1 MMKEMKGVKVGT
13 IGSGTL
19 KDHFED
25 IEIIDAL
32 KSTYLV
38 SNDATSSDIN
48 ETSCNYWPFTRNE
61 SRRLL
66 LTNPDERKLHPLTV
80 GLVLK
85 LRNGLFRITR
95 RTRLK
100 VIQPPHDTTE
110 GIFSRST
117 SPLDHLLTYPLTQ
130 QHYYKQKH
138 QIDCI
143 DWSLLTYKY
152 NKWKNFV
159 IVGPKRHYG
168 SSRLNSHPKLCI
180 CHLHCRKSFSCN
192 LW

>member
-1 MMKEMKGVKVGT
+1 MKDVKGAVVGT
-13 IGSGTL
+13 IGSGML

-32 KSTYLV
+32 KSTYLI
-38 SNDATSSDIN
+38 SDDATSDAVEKPCS
-48 ETSCNYWPFTRNE
+48 YWPFTRNE
-61 SRRLL
+61 SRQLI

-110 GIFSRST
+110 GIST
-117 SPLDHLLTYPLTQ
+117 RQNHPSDTYSHILLSMAL
-130 QHYYKQKH
+130 
-138 QIDCI
+138 
-143 DWSLLTYKY
+143 
-152 NKWKNFV
+152 
-159 IVGPKRHYG
+159 
-168 SSRLNSHPKLCI
+168 RLH
-180 CHLHCRKSFSCN
+180 
-192 LW
+192 